1 MPFLELPRSSH
12 CSQCRLRRPLS
23 AESNFDYVYVD
34 SQAFTGSNNPGTV
47 LSNGESL
54 EVRFTT
60 DGSVTRQGFMVT
72 WSFQEPVAI
81 PQDPCT
87 TGMTVTDS
95 GPLDGSSYANN
106 ADCMWL
112 LECSDAALAPT
123 LTFTE
128 FNTESNFD
136 FLYIYDG
143 DSTSSPQIGSSLSG
157 TSTPSSA
164 VGSGAQMYVRF
175 TSDGSVTRSGF
186 QASMV
191 CGAGAPPP
199 PSGGGGGS
207 GGGDP
212 CSGGATLQDS
222 GSLDGTHG
230 NSAECLWSL
239 SCTDPTATA
248 TLDFSS
254 LDTEGNFDF
263 VYIYDGASTSAA
275 QIGEALHGTTT
286 PSQIQATGSELYIR
300 LTSDGS
306 VLGDGFTAA
315 LSCVGGSGAGGGP
328 VGDPCSGGATL
339 QDSGSLDGT
348 HGNSAECLWS
358 LSCTDT
364 SRFPR
369 LDFSAFDL
377 ENNFDFLN
385 IYDGAST
392 AASQIGEALHGTST
406 PGAVQATG
414 PEMFLQLTSDGSVVG
429 GGFSATLSCV
439 TGSGTGRRALRMQND
454 ENPTARRHM
463 KIKKIAKAARG
474 AHNQPQLLVL
484 RPHPW

>member
-1 MPFLELPRSSH
+1 M
-12 CSQCRLRRPLS
+12 
-23 AESNFDYVYVD
+23 
-34 SQAFTGSNNPGTV
+34 
-47 LSNGESL
+47 
-54 EVRFTT
+54 RFTT

-207 GGGDP
+207 GGGD
-212 CSGGATLQDS
+212 L
-222 GSLDGTHG
+222 
-230 NSAECLWSL
+230 
-239 SCTDPTATA
+239 
-248 TLDFSS
+248 
-254 LDTEGNFDF
+254 
-263 VYIYDGASTSAA
+263 
-275 QIGEALHGTTT
+275 
-286 PSQIQATGSELYIR
+286 
-300 LTSDGS
+300 
-306 VLGDGFTAA
+306 
-315 LSCVGGSGAGGGP
+315 
-328 VGDPCSGGATL
+328 CSGGATL

-364 SRFPR
+364 SRFLR
-369 LDFSAFDL
+369 LDFSAFDM

-392 AASQIGEALHGTST
+392 GASQIGEALHGTST